1 MYNMQLKFEF
11 KLNTDGT
18 GYWSDVTKE
27 VQILS
32 IKLDVHNEDADDSE
46 DTLFGELRVYF
57 DTNTWNVN
65 EDGLIYTDKQFMDE
79 LRGALEVSGLNDVDI
94 SYSEQGM
101 QGGDYVSLDVGD
113 KFIDS
118 WTLKEWIA
126 SELPGK

>member
-1 MYNMQLKFEF
+1 MYNTQQKFEF

-18 GYWSDVTKE
+18 GYWSGAAKE

-32 IKLDVHNEDADDSE
+32 IELDVHNEDADDSE
-46 DTLFGELRVYF
+46 DKLFGELRVHF
-57 DTNTWNVN
+57 DTKTWNVAG
-65 EDGLIYTDKQFMDE
+65 DGLIYTDKQFMDE
-79 LRGALEVSGLNDVDI
+79 LRGALEVTGLNDEDI

-101 QGGDYVSLDVGD
+101 QGNDYVSLDVGE

-118 WTLKEWIA
+118 WILKEWIA